1 MRSAALRACIIRGAE
16 PYRPNQRRSARHPY
30 RSRTIAARCAALI
43 LRAPLLIRLRF
54 ASDPSG
60 WRPRYHPLRF
70 ARIIR
75 DAPRR
80 AARDTRT
87 ASITPVPARRP
98 ELRIRRFNP
107 RLPGGRRPHTE
118 KPGPRARRPLARI
131 VARAPTSIPAHTAL
145 RAKRFAPDSAQNAP
159 ETTRSPVRTRS
170 RADASQ
176 KPYRARAVRWRVWWR
191 AHRPAYQTAPHSAPA
206 LRARRRPER
215 TRSHQKPGTRQN
227 QPEALPRARR
237 LVARVV
243 ARAPTSIPDRDS
255 VTRRRFAPFQST
267 PSRGKATAPEPARS
281 PYRARAVRWR
291 VRWRAHRPAYQPA
304 PTLRARSRPE
314 RARSQ
319 PQAPTARYFASARSP
334 TRSGF
339 DCDARALR
347 NCNSTRP
354 SCARRRRR
362 SASVIG
368 CGRPAWS
375 HRMHSSFVR
384 VGFSFLLHVHAG
396 RYGCSASGFHSLTS
410 SRSRNRSSSVRE

>member
-1 MRSAALRACIIRGAE
+1 MRGAALRACIIRGAE

-243 ARAPTSIPDRDS
+243 ARAPTGVPARDG
-255 VTRRRFAPFQST
+255 VTRQRFAPDAARNAPGASRKRLPRATSLQHDHRSGPDST
-267 PSRGKATAPEPARS
+267 ATPGHCVTATARAPVAPDDAGAQRRS
-281 PYRARAVRWR
+281 SVAVAPPGHI
-291 VRWRAHRPAYQPA
+291 VCTQVSCESASPFSFTSTQADTDAARPAFTP
-304 PTLRARSRPE
+304 
-314 RARSQ
+314 
-319 PQAPTARYFASARSP
+319 
-334 TRSGF
+334 
-339 DCDARALR
+339 
-347 NCNSTRP
+347 
-354 SCARRRRR
+354 
-362 SASVIG
+362 
-368 CGRPAWS
+368 
-375 HRMHSSFVR
+375 
-384 VGFSFLLHVHAG
+384 
-396 RYGCSASGFHSLTS
+396 
-410 SRSRNRSSSVRE
+410 

>member
-1 MRSAALRACIIRGAE
+1 MRLHQGYAATPGLSTPTRTGDPARVALMRSAALRACIIRGAE

-191 AHRPAYQTAPHSAPA
+191 AHRPAYQTAPHSAPSA
-206 LRARRRPER
+206 SR
-215 TRSHQKPGTRQN
+215 QKPPRSRMQ
-227 QPEALPRARR
+227 QIAEAANRGSGKSRMQQIADPSEYNRKTNGKRN
-237 LVARVV
+237 
-243 ARAPTSIPDRDS
+243 S
-255 VTRRRFAPFQST
+255 VTTTKGFRNTQQI
-267 PSRGKATAPEPARS
+267 
-281 PYRARAVRWR
+281 
-291 VRWRAHRPAYQPA
+291 AY
-304 PTLRARSRPE
+304 
-314 RARSQ
+314 
-319 PQAPTARYFASARSP
+319 
-334 TRSGF
+334 
-339 DCDARALR
+339 
-347 NCNSTRP
+347 
-354 SCARRRRR
+354 
-362 SASVIG
+362 
-368 CGRPAWS
+368 
-375 HRMHSSFVR
+375 
-384 VGFSFLLHVHAG
+384 
-396 RYGCSASGFHSLTS
+396 
-410 SRSRNRSSSVRE
+410 

>member
-1 MRSAALRACIIRGAE
+1 MR
-16 PYRPNQRRSARHPY
+16 
-30 RSRTIAARCAALI
+30 AALI

-54 ASDPSG
+54 AADPSG

-75 DAPRR
+75 FAPRC
-80 AARDTRT
+80 AARGART
-87 ASITPVPARRP
+87 ASITPVPADSLR
-98 ELRIRRFNP
+98 LRIRQDIRRSNASARFDHARTGRDRPERAKSQPEASTARAPVRWRVSWRAHRPAYQPATALRASASRQTAP
-107 RLPGGRRPHTE
+107 RTRQ
-118 KPGPRARRPLARI
+118 KPPEARSAPEAGQTPARSRHRARAGPLARV
-131 VARAPTSIPAHTAL
+131 VARAPTGIPARDSVT
-145 RAKRFAPDSAQNAP
+145 RQRFAPDSAQNAP
-159 ETTRSPVRTRS
+159 EATRSPQRARS

-176 KPYRARAVRWRVWWR
+176 KPAPRARRSAGACRGARTDR
-191 AHRPAYQTAPHSAPA
+191 HTSPRQRYAPA
-206 LRARRRPER
+206 LRARR
-215 TRSHQKPGTRQN
+215 
-227 QPEALPRARR
+227 
-237 LVARVV
+237 
-243 ARAPTSIPDRDS
+243 
-255 VTRRRFAPFQST
+255 
-267 PSRGKATAPEPARS
+267 
-281 PYRARAVRWR
+281 
-291 VRWRAHRPAYQPA
+291 
-304 PTLRARSRPE
+304 
-314 RARSQ
+314 Q